1 MANRSCLAILTVLG
15 LCAPPPLSTALLRP
29 AGLSEAFEAVAL
41 GQVRVTKYT
50 HVECR
55 SRVTASGHV
64 LSPRDSGRVCA
75 VSRDWWRSKVKP
87 GDVLWIPG
95 FAQPC
100 TALDTMAL
108 TNRKGLAQTHWIDI
122 YITDPKTG
130 LEFGIQH
137 GTAYLIRPK
146 GPGAS

>member
-1 MANRSCLAILTVLG
+1 MANRSSLLILAVLG
-15 LCAPPPLSTALLRP
+15 LCAPRPLSTTIVRP
-29 AGLSEAFEAVAL
+29 AGLSESFEAVPL
-41 GQVRVTKYT
+41 GQVRVTQYT

-55 SRVTASGHV
+55 SRVTASGHI

-75 VSRDWWRSKVKP
+75 VSRDWWRSKVKA

-95 FAQPC
+95 YAQPC
-100 TALDTMAL
+100 VALDTMAL
-108 TNRKGLAQTHWIDI
+108 ANRKGLAQTRWIDI

-137 GTAYLIRPK
+137 GMAYVIRARR
-146 GPGAS
+146 PGAS

>member
-1 MANRSCLAILTVLG
+1 MLALFCLLS
-15 LCAPPPLSTALLRP
+15 LCSPPPLSTTIVRP
-29 AGLSEAFEAVAL
+29 DGLSESFEAVPL

-55 SRVTASGHV
+55 SRLTASGHV
-64 LSPRDSGRVCA
+64 LSDVDSGRVCA

-95 FAQPC
+95 YAAPC

-108 TNRKGLAQTHWIDI
+108 ANRKGLAQTHWIDI

-137 GTAYLIRPK
+137 GMAYLIRPRR
-146 GPGAS
+146 PGAS